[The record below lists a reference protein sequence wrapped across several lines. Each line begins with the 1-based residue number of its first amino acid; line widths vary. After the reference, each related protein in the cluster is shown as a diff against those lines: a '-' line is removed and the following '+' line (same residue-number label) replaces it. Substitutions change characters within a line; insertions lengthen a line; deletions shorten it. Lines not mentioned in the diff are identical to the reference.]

1 MLLGKRLAPGL
12 VFTFPE
18 PGEEGYDEVQ
28 PWKEL
33 LQDGTFSKD
42 TQSRLPLSYQTTDNW
57 FTVLQKSA
65 EMLGE
70 DNMNW
75 LLALHL
81 SVNYIERGAYDEPM
95 DLLKLSMSLRPNPIA
110 ARNMA
115 VMQKTYEDAWPYFME
130 GWNLLQKEWKH
141 DPAYERLTRNMV
153 TEISFLL
160 QQESW
165 FDRMSEWIKQVPE
178 FAQNLDAFVTMRI
191 KYMMHN
197 EQYSEA
203 LEVLGAECF
212 PTYASARDDL
222 MNMWN
227 TCQEGVAA
235 QKKGSALT
243 YVEKHQARVNN
254 PIPENIGCKYASE
267 FCANYW

>member
-1 MLLGKRLAPGL
+1 
-12 VFTFPE
+12 
-18 PGEEGYDEVQ
+18 
-28 PWKEL
+28 
-33 LQDGTFSKD
+33 
-42 TQSRLPLSYQTTDNW
+42 
-57 FTVLQKSA
+57 
-65 EMLGE
+65 MLGE
-70 DNMNW
+70 ENMNW

-81 SVNYIERGAYDEPM
+81 AVNYIERGAMEEPLQ
-95 DLLKLSMSLRPNPIA
+95 LLQKSLELRPNPIA

-115 VMQKTYEDAWPYFME
+115 VLSQTYEEAWPYFMM
-130 GWNLLQKEWKH
+130 GWNLLQQEWKS

-165 FDRMSEWIKQVPE
+165 FDRMGEWIKQVPA
-178 FAQNLDAFVTMRI
+178 FAQNLDAFVTLRI

-197 EQYSEA
+197 GQYTDA
-203 LEVLGAECF
+203 LEMLGSNCF

-227 TCQEGVAA
+227 SCSEGVAA
-235 QKKGSALT
+235 QKKGSELT